1 MLVGASAAD
10 AEITACM
17 VPFLLLPVMTGT
29 RPDSDGDGVQIA
41 HARPSEKTAPSD
53 VVVVFGITGDLARLM
68 TFRALYRLE
77 ERGLL
82 NWPIVGVALDDWT
95 TEQLVDHAHDSIV
108 ATGEP
113 VDSDVFRRFAERLAY
128 IAGDFTS
135 DETYPNVGKAIEGTK
150 RPLFYLEVPPSLFG
164 TIVSGVAKCSS
175 KRRWRVTRA
184 TSLARTRSTR
194 PGTSSSHCSMRLL
207 RYRSTRPAPGGHHW
221 PTSSCATTAAGTSP
235 GLQRLTPLS
244 TAPAGRAA
252 VQADSPTRRP
262 RRQTRR
268 DSPCAVAFL
277 DPRAAHSRA
286 PSRRRLAA
294 ARRSSGS
301 PRTGA
306 HEASGCSR

>member
-135 DETYPNVGKAIEGTK
+135 DETYPNVG
-150 RPLFYLEVPPSLFG
+150 
-164 TIVSGVAKCSS
+164 
-175 KRRWRVTRA
+175 RRARA
-184 TSLARTRSTR
+184 
-194 PGTSSSHCSMRLL
+194 
-207 RYRSTRPAPGGHHW
+207 
-221 PTSSCATTAAGTSP
+221 
-235 GLQRLTPLS
+235 
-244 TAPAGRAA
+244 
-252 VQADSPTRRP
+252 RP
-262 RRQTRR
+262 RRLVRALAYNGLHHVYCAGGPSCGSSRFSDTPT
-268 DSPCAVAFL
+268 SPANT
-277 DPRAAHSRA
+277 
-286 PSRRRLAA
+286 
-294 ARRSSGS
+294 SG
-301 PRTGA
+301 
-306 HEASGCSR
+306 